1 MSSAETFLPLLP
13 MLLCIRNRASI
24 YCQFSYTHAPRQDA
38 VSILKFQEG
47 DGVCW
52 VMGFRY
58 SEVPLTFMGQGCMCT
73 CVCMWTCVGP
83 SMCVHMWAHVLDRG
97 CVCVCVCMW
106 TCVGP
111 RTTFMWRVQGTD
123 TLYSGVSIS
132 DSCWMV
138 FLVKK
143 RKKKARFPF
152 QPRAGTHMFSSKS
165 AEVSEKQIWI
175 NKCQQ
180 VFSPNGIWF
189 TGRSSVGMFPLPK
202 SYRERLVFEGED
214 DPPGAYVELWWSPSF
229 PLGYHQHSKCG
240 VLVSPTTCHGCHFT
254 APEGQEGCPSWD

>member
-97 CVCVCVCMW
+97 CVCVCVHVDLCW
-106 TCVGP
+106 TEDHIHVKGAGNRHFVLRCVN
-111 RTTFMWRVQGTD
+111 FWQ
-123 TLYSGVSIS
+123 LLNGVSGEKEKEESTIS
-132 DSCWMV
+132 I
-138 FLVKK
+138 
-143 RKKKARFPF
+143 
-152 QPRAGTHMFSSKS
+152 S
-165 AEVSEKQIWI
+165 AQGW
-175 NKCQQ
+175 
-180 VFSPNGIWF
+180 
-189 TGRSSVGMFPLPK
+189 
-202 SYRERLVFEGED
+202 
-214 DPPGAYVELWWSPSF
+214 DPHV
-229 PLGYHQHSKCG
+229 
-240 VLVSPTTCHGCHFT
+240 
-254 APEGQEGCPSWD
+254 